1 MLYLLTKACPSLFI
15 SYKRSRDKPWHGSN
29 SSPDSNVHGT
39 NVGPTWVLSAPDA
52 LHVGPMNLANRDAIR
67 TPAPRWWWRWGKAVI
82 TVHAMVVHGCWC
94 LMRWT
99 ISYIMII
106 FFHGS
111 QAPALRD
118 TLTMISIQDFKWM
131 VFNTSHRFVW
141 LLRIKSIDYFWLFC
155 FVLLSLVWV
164 LQIYGVHNIFA
175 AAQYQRTSNSHGRFY
190 NGLCGIDILAMTD
203 GTWTAFNQTEIII
216 VVLNTRTW

>member
-1 MLYLLTKACPSLFI
+1 MLHLLTKAYPSVFI
-15 SYKRSRDKPWHGSN
+15 SYKGSRDKSWHGPN
-29 SSPDSNVHGT
+29 RKVHGT
-39 NVGPTWVLSAPDA
+39 NMGPTWVLSVPDG
-52 LHVGPMNLANRDAIR
+52 LHVGPMNLANREAIR
-67 TPAPRWWWRWGKAVI
+67 TPGPRWWWRWGKAVI
-82 TVHAMVVHGCWC
+82 TMYALVVHGCWC

-99 ISYIMII
+99 ISSYIMII
-106 FFHGS
+106 IFHGT

-131 VFNTSHRFVW
+131 VFNTSHRFAW
-141 LLRIKSIDYFWLFC
+141 LLRIISIDHFLLFC

-175 AAQYQRTSNSHGRFY
+175 AAQYQRTSNPHGRFY
-190 NGLCGIDILAMTD
+190 NGFCGIDILALTD
-203 GTWTAFNQTEIII
+203 GTWTAFHQTEIII